1 MKQPSSSASSRYDD
15 QHVAFAAAL
24 ADRARDVMKSA
35 LAERPS
41 IELKPDSSYVTDTD
55 KGIER
60 ALRQMIEKAYPS
72 HGIVGEEYGDHNVS
86 AEHVWVLDPIDG
98 TAAWVAGI
106 PVYGTLISVA
116 QGGRPLTGVIDLPAT
131 GERLTGIVGRGAWHN
146 GAPVRCRKGV
156 ALADAYMTSSNPRFV
171 PEADRAAFARLD
183 QAVQFTQYGGS
194 CYAYGCLA
202 RGRTD
207 LAVDAG
213 FDAYDLF
220 APTAIIEGAG
230 GIVTDWAGKKLDLGW
245 QGRVVAAGDADL
257 HGRALG
263 LLAE

>member
-1 MKQPSSSASSRYDD
+1 MTDITTTLLSFSETLADASR
-15 QHVAFAAAL
+15 AMLRAAAADAPRIDL
-24 ADRARDVMKSA
+24 KADASFVTETDRAVETRLREMISA
-35 LAERPS
+35 RF
-41 IELKPDSSYVTDTD
+41 PD
-55 KGIER
+55 
-60 ALRQMIEKAYPS
+60 
-72 HGIVGEEYGDHNVS
+72 HGIMGEEHGS
-86 AEHVWVLDPIDG
+86 ERLEAEFVWVLDPIDG

-116 QGGRPLTGVIDLPAT
+116 QGGHPLTGVIDLPAT
-131 GERLTGIVGRGAWHN
+131 GERLTGIAGHGAWHN
-146 GAPVRCRKGV
+146 GTPVRCRKGV
-156 ALADAYMTSSNPRFV
+156 TLADAYMTSSNPRFV

-194 CYAYGCLA
+194 CYAYACLA

-230 GIVTDWAGKKLDLGW
+230 GIVTDWAGKPLDLGW
-245 QGRVVAAGDADL
+245 QGRVVAAGDAEL
-257 HGRALG
+257 HRRALG
-263 LLAE
+263 LLAD

>member
-1 MKQPSSSASSRYDD
+1 MTDIAEPLLAFSEKLADASR
-15 QHVAFAAAL
+15 AILLAAAAEAPRIDL
-24 ADRARDVMKSA
+24 KADASFVTETDRAVEARLREMIRA
-35 LAERPS
+35 AF
-41 IELKPDSSYVTDTD
+41 PD
-55 KGIER
+55 
-60 ALRQMIEKAYPS
+60 
-72 HGIVGEEYGDHNVS
+72 HGIMGEEHGSERLD
-86 AEHVWVLDPIDG
+86 AEFVWVLDPIDG

-116 QGGRPLTGVIDLPAT
+116 RGGRPLTGVIDLPAT
-131 GERLTGIVGRGAWHN
+131 AERLTGIAGRGAWHN
-146 GAPVRCRKGV
+146 GAAVRCRKGV

-171 PEADRAAFARLD
+171 PEGDRLPFARLD
-183 QAVQFTQYGGS
+183 AAVQFTQYGGS

-230 GIVTDWAGKKLDLGW
+230 GIVTDWAGVPLDLGW
-245 QGRVVAAGDADL
+245 QGRVIAAGDAAL
-257 HGRALG
+257 HGQALG
-263 LLAE
+263 LLAD

>member
-1 MKQPSSSASSRYDD
+1 MTEFTATLLSFSETLADASR
-15 QHVAFAAAL
+15 ALLRAAAADAPRIDL
-24 ADRARDVMKSA
+24 KADASFVTETDRAVEARLREMITA
-35 LAERPS
+35 RF
-41 IELKPDSSYVTDTD
+41 PD
-55 KGIER
+55 
-60 ALRQMIEKAYPS
+60 
-72 HGIVGEEYGDHNVS
+72 HGIMGEEHGS
-86 AEHVWVLDPIDG
+86 ERLEAEFVWVLDPIDG

-131 GERLTGIVGRGAWHN
+131 GERLTGIAGRGAWHN

-194 CYAYGCLA
+194 CYAYACLA

-230 GIVTDWAGKKLDLGW
+230 GIVTDWAGQPLDLGW

-263 LLAE
+263 LLAD

>member
-1 MKQPSSSASSRYDD
+1 MTEFTATLLSFSETLADASR
-15 QHVAFAAAL
+15 AMLRAAAADAPRIDL
-24 ADRARDVMKSA
+24 KADASFVTETDRAVEARLREMIA
-35 LAERPS
+35 ARF
-41 IELKPDSSYVTDTD
+41 PD
-55 KGIER
+55 
-60 ALRQMIEKAYPS
+60 
-72 HGIVGEEYGDHNVS
+72 HGIMGEEHGS
-86 AEHVWVLDPIDG
+86 ERLEAEFVWVLDPIDG

-131 GERLTGIVGRGAWHN
+131 GERLTGIAGQGAWHN

-230 GIVTDWAGKKLDLGW
+230 GIVTDWAGKPLDLGW
-245 QGRVVAAGDADL
+245 QGRVVAAGDAEL